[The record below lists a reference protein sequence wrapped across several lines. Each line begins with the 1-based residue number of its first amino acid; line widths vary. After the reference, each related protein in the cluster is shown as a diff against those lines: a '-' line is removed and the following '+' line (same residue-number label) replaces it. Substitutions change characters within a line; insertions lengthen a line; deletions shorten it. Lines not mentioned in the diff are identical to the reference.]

1 MQFEIVYPF
10 VICTPTLNQGGV
22 NKGLS
27 SVQSCLLVPNIAD
40 CCLMEKSRQSNTHF
54 LLSPDKFNQKLTI
67 DGTAG

>member
-10 VICTPTLNQGGV
+10 VICTPSLNQGGV
-22 NKGLS
+22 NKGLGS
-27 SVQSCLLVPNIAD
+27 D